1 MLIMASGAEQSDG
14 LSVLDGNA
22 KSVCLFKTDRTIR
35 VMCM

>member
-1 MLIMASGAEQSDG
+1 MLIVASGADQSDG

-22 KSVCLFKTDRTIR
+22 KSVCLLKTDCTIR